1 MNATAQDAEPKIKNE
16 FKLTAVKTNNLLNV
30 RCFNQKVI
38 SLNACR
44 LVKERNPGGGVQEGE
59 VGMKEPVTDNYSQ
72 GQCQFY

>member
-16 FKLTAVKTNNLLNV
+16 FKLTAVKTNNLLIEAPDI
-30 RCFNQKVI
+30 QKVI

-72 GQCQFY
+72 GQCQFH